1 MKFAFFGCGS
11 IGQRHIRN
19 LLDLGYSDFC
29 AFRTKKGHYKSIPSD
44 LKIIEFDDWNDII
57 DYNPDVAF
65 ITNPTSEH
73 IKTAIKIA
81 PHVKAIF
88 IEKPISNNFNDLET
102 LEQLIID
109 YNIVLFVGYNLLFHP
124 ISEEIRH
131 IINNGS
137 LGQPIVFQGNMGQW
151 LPDWHPYED
160 YKNAYYSQKELGGG
174 ITLTMIHELN
184 LARKFLG
191 GVKRVSAF
199 LPISTNLEVDVDI
212 NSNIMLY
219 HNNGAVSQIH
229 LDCIQKVMNRSG
241 NIYFERGWISYDFIS
256 SELKIKNEN
265 DVKEKMIWNDLN
277 FDPNEMYKKELL
289 TFIDLVDNKD
299 FKHEY
304 DFYNAKLDLG
314 IVEDVFKYQT

>member
-1 MKFAFFGCGS
+1 MKSLGILGSTGS
-11 IGQRHIRN
+11 IGTQI
-19 LLDLGYSDFC
+19 LQVIDGLSDQFDVRYLT
-29 AFRTKKGHYKSIPSD
+29 AQKNIHRLAEQA
-44 LKIIEFDDWNDII
+44 LK
-57 DYNPDVAF
+57 Y
-65 ITNPTSEH
+65 
-73 IKTAIKIA
+73 
-81 PHVKAIF
+81 
-88 IEKPISNNFNDLET
+88 
-102 LEQLIID
+102 
-109 YNIVLFVGYNLLFHP
+109 
-124 ISEEIRH
+124 
-131 IINNGS
+131 
-137 LGQPIVFQGNMGQW
+137 
-151 LPDWHPYED
+151 LPDTVCIVNEN

-184 LARKFLG
+184 LARKLLG
-191 GVKRVSAF
+191 DVKRVSSF

-241 NIYFERGWISYDFIS
+241 KIYFERGWISYDFIS
-256 SELKIKNEN
+256 SELKIKNEK

-289 TFIDLVDNKD
+289 TFIDLVDNKG

-314 IVEDVFKYQT
+314 IVEDVFKY